1 MRKIILIT
9 LLLATISAF
18 SQSKNLW
25 LKYAD
30 AAYEKKDYPTAIS
43 YYTKVLDD
51 TTVLNEL
58 ILPYEV
64 QLVNLKTKEFKQDS
78 TKKKATAAATGTAT
92 STPKEISKADY
103 VNHKLA
109 HSYRLNFDYSN
120 AALYFKK
127 VVDNGSYPGDA
138 YYYAISLMNLKDYK
152 KAMANLEEL
161 MNNTASDSVKSAIQ
175 KKISS
180 CYFALDTNSY
190 KQQIIVKKMDTTVF
204 NTGTASFAPMYWGSP
219 TRLLFTSARKG
230 GVLIDPEKQDSRY
243 LCDLY
248 YTELKDTGWAKATNF
263 GRPVNTGLH
272 EGSSVISADDIM
284 FFTRWSDANRNESF
298 VYMAKM
304 KDGYFYEAYKLS
316 ETVNRAGYKSMQ
328 PYISF
333 DGTKLFFSS
342 NKPGGKG
349 GFDLYMCNIDEN
361 GLTGEAINLEAVNT
375 AGDEVTPFFHSIS
388 NTLFFASN
396 GHTGLGG
403 LDIFKSTLNVDDS
416 VYMFP
421 KNLGRPINSSK
432 DDAYFILDRL
442 QTKGYF
448 SSDRE
453 DCPGGNCYD
462 IYEFENEP
470 IVFDISGYVTDD
482 ETGNPIPSSLV
493 TIKDVH
499 NDVEP
504 LFLITDEKGYYFSP
518 LRENMD
524 YFLKAQKKGYQ
535 ASSSSATT
543 KGLTESAHL
552 ERDFVLVKIPDED
565 IVIEGIEYDLN
576 KATLR
581 PKSLEILDKIYDYL
595 QLNDNFSIE
604 INAHTDTRGSDKL
617 NLKLSQAR
625 AKSCVDYLISKGIA
639 KERLIATGYGETQP
653 LIKDEEI
660 AKMVPK
666 SDEFEEAHQ
675 KNRRTAFKILKE
687 ADLKAK

>member
-1 MRKIILIT
+1 MRKIFLVT
-9 LLLATISAF
+9 LFLATINVF
-18 SQSKNLW
+18 GQSKNVW

-30 AAYEKKDYPTAIS
+30 AAFAKKDYPTAIS

-64 QLVNLKTKEFKQDS
+64 QLVNLKTKDFKQDS
-78 TKKKATAAATGTAT
+78 TKKKNTTANASKG
-92 STPKEISKADY
+92 SSDQKIISKADY
-103 VNHKLA
+103 VNHQLA
-109 HSYRLNFDYSN
+109 HSYRLNFDYGN
-120 AALYFKK
+120 ASTYFKK

-138 YYYAISLMNLKDYK
+138 YYYAVSLMNLKDYK
-152 KAMANLEEL
+152 KAMASLEEL
-161 MNNTASDSVKSAIQ
+161 MNSTANDSIKSAIQ

-190 KQQIIVKKMDTTVF
+190 KQQIIVKKMDTLVF
-204 NTGTASFAPMYWGSP
+204 NTGTASFAAMYWGSP
-219 TRLLFTSARKG
+219 TKLLFTSARKG

-248 YTELKDTGWAKATNF
+248 YTELKDTGWTKATNF

-272 EGSSVISADDIM
+272 EGSSVVSSDDIM
-284 FFTRWSDANRNESF
+284 FFTRWSDANRTESF

-304 KDGYFYEAYKLS
+304 KDGFFYEAYKLS
-316 ETVNRAGYKSMQ
+316 ETVNQSGYKSMQ

-361 GLTGEAINLEAVNT
+361 GLTGEAVNLSSINT

-388 NTLFFASN
+388 NTLFFSSN

-403 LDIFKSTLNVDDS
+403 LDVFKSTLNVDDS
-416 VYMFP
+416 VYSFP

-462 IYEFENEP
+462 IYEFLNEP
-470 IVFDISGYVTDD
+470 IVFDISGYVTDY
-482 ETGNPIPSSLV
+482 ETGNPIPSALV

-499 NDVEP
+499 DDVEP
-504 LFLITDEKGYYFSP
+504 LFLITDDKGFYSSP

-543 KGLTESAHL
+543 KGLTESAHI
-552 ERDFVLVKIPDED
+552 ERDFVLSKIPEED
-565 IVIEGIEYDLN
+565 VVIEGIEYDLN

-581 PKSLEILDKIYDYL
+581 PKSLEVLDKIYDYL
-595 QLNDNFSIE
+595 VLNDNFSIE

-625 AKSCVDYLISKGIA
+625 AQSCVDYLISKGIA
-639 KERLIATGYGETQP
+639 KDRLLPHGYGETQP
-653 LIKDEEI
+653 LIKDDEI
-660 AKMVPK
+660 AKMIPK
-666 SDEFEEAHQ
+666 SEEFEEAHQ

-687 ADLKAK
+687 ADLKGK

>member
-1 MRKIILIT
+1 MRKLLLVT
-9 LLLATISAF
+9 VLLATINVF
-18 SQSKNLW
+18 GQSKKVW

-30 AAYEKKDYPTAIS
+30 AAFAKKDYPTAIA

-64 QLVNLKTKEFKQDS
+64 QLVNLKTKDFKQDS
-78 TKKKATAAATGTAT
+78 TKKKADA
-92 STPKEISKADY
+92 PKEISKSDY
-103 VNHKLA
+103 VNHQLA
-109 HSYRLNFDYSN
+109 ASYRLNFDYIN
-120 AALYFKK
+120 ASIYYKK
-127 VVDNGSYPGDA
+127 VVNNGSYPNDA

-152 KAMANLEEL
+152 GAMANLEEL
-161 MNNTASDSVKSAIQ
+161 LNSTTNDSIKTAIQ

-180 CYFALDTNSY
+180 CYFALDTNSF
-190 KQQIIVKKMDTTVF
+190 KQQIVVKKMDTVVF
-204 NTGTASFAPMYWGSP
+204 NAGTASFAAMYWGSA
-219 TRLLFTSARKG
+219 TKLLFTSARKG
-230 GVLIDPEKQDSRY
+230 GVLLDPEKQDSRY

-248 YTELKDTGWAKATNF
+248 YTELKDSGWMKPINF

-272 EGSSVISADDIM
+272 EASSVISSDDIM
-284 FFTRWSDANRNESF
+284 FFTRWSDANRNEAF
-298 VYMAKM
+298 IYMAKM
-304 KDGYFYEAYKLS
+304 KDGYFFEAYKLS
-316 ETVNRAGYKSMQ
+316 ETVNRVGYKSIQ
-328 PYISF
+328 PYVSF

-349 GFDLYMCNIDEN
+349 GYDLYVCNINES
-361 GLTGEAINLEAVNT
+361 GLTGEAVNLSSLNT
-375 AGDEVTPFFHSIS
+375 PGDESTPFYHSIS
-388 NTLFFASN
+388 NTLFFSSN

-416 VYMFP
+416 VYAFP

-442 QTKGYF
+442 QAKGYF

-462 IYEFENEP
+462 IYEFDNEP
-470 IVFDISGYVTDD
+470 ILIDISGFVTDD
-482 ETGNPIPSSLV
+482 ATGEPIQSALV

-504 LFLITDEKGYYFSP
+504 LFLITDEKGYYASK
-518 LRENMD
+518 LIENMD

-535 ASSSSATT
+535 ASSASAST
-543 KGLTESAHL
+543 KGLTETAHL
-552 ERDFVLVKIPDED
+552 ERDFQLVKIPETD

-625 AKSCVDYLISKGIA
+625 AQSCVDYLIKKGIA
-639 KERLIATGYGETQP
+639 KARIIAHGYGETQP
-653 LIKDEEI
+653 LISDEEI
-660 AKMVPK
+660 AKMIPK
-666 SDEFEEAHQ
+666 SEEFEAAHQ

-687 ADLKAK
+687 ADLKTK

>member
-1 MRKIILIT
+1 MRKLF
-9 LLLATISAF
+9 LLVTVLFASIHVSG
-18 SQSKNLW
+18 QSKKLW

-30 AAYEKKDYPTAIS
+30 AAFEKKDYATAIS

-51 TTVLNEL
+51 TTVLAEL

-64 QLVNLKTKEFKQDS
+64 QLVNLKTKDFKQDS
-78 TKKKATAAATGTAT
+78 TKKKSVAPA
-92 STPKEISKADY
+92 PISKADY
-103 VNHKLA
+103 VNHQLA
-109 HSYRLNFDYSN
+109 TSYRLIFDYPN
-120 AALYFKK
+120 ATAYYKK

-138 YYYAISLMNLKDYK
+138 YNYAVSLMNLKNYK
-152 KAMANLEEL
+152 GAMTSLEEL
-161 MNNTASDSVKSAIQ
+161 LNSTTNDSIKSAIQ

-190 KQQIIVKKMDTTVF
+190 KQMIIVKKMDTIVF

-219 TRLLFTSARKG
+219 TKLLFTSARKG
-230 GVLIDPEKQDSRY
+230 GVLLDPEKQDSRY

-248 YTELKDTGWAKATNF
+248 YTELKDSGWMKPVNF

-272 EGSSVISADDIM
+272 EGSSVISSDDIM
-284 FFTRWSDANRNESF
+284 FFTRWSDANRNEAF
-298 VYMAKM
+298 IYMAKM
-304 KDGYFYEAYKLS
+304 KDGFFYEAYKLTQ
-316 ETVNRAGYKSMQ
+316 TVNMAGYKSVQ

-349 GFDLYMCNIDEN
+349 GFDLYVCNIDEN
-361 GLTGEAINLEAVNT
+361 GITGEAVNLASLNT
-375 AGDEVTPFFHSIS
+375 TGDETTPFFHSIS
-388 NTLFFASN
+388 NTLFFSSN
-396 GHTGLGG
+396 GHTGIGG
-403 LDIFKSTLNVDDS
+403 LDVFKSTLNVDDS
-416 VYMFP
+416 VYAFP

-448 SSDRE
+448 ASDRE

-482 ETGNPIPSSLV
+482 ATGDPIPSALV

-499 NDVEP
+499 NDMEP
-504 LFLITDEKGYYFSP
+504 LFLITDDKGFYSSP
-518 LRENMD
+518 LLENMD

-639 KERLIATGYGETQP
+639 KDRLIATGYGESQP

-687 ADLKAK
+687 ADLNVKLKGK

>member
-1 MRKIILIT
+1 MRKIILVCI
-9 LLLATISAF
+9 LLTTVGAF
-18 SQSKNLW
+18 GQSKNLW

-58 ILPYEV
+58 VLPYEV
-64 QLVNLKTKEFKQDS
+64 QLVNLKTKDFKQDS
-78 TKKKATAAATGTAT
+78 TKKKSSTGTNAA
-92 STPKEISKADY
+92 PAQKEISKIDY
-103 VNHKLA
+103 VNHRLA
-109 HSYRLNFDYSN
+109 HAYRLNFDYTN
-120 AALYFKK
+120 AITFFKK
-127 VVDNGSYPGDA
+127 VVNNGSYPGDA
-138 YYYAISLMNLKDYK
+138 YYYALSLMSLKDYK
-152 KAMANLEEL
+152 TAMANLEEL
-161 MNNTASDSVKSAIQ
+161 MNNTANDSVKSAIQ

-180 CYFALDTNSY
+180 CYFALDTNNNT
-190 KQQIIVKKMDTTVF
+190 KHQIIVKKMDTVVF

-219 TRLLFTSARKG
+219 TKLLFTSARKG

-248 YTELKDTGWAKATNF
+248 YTELKDTGWMKAVNF

-272 EGSSVISADDIM
+272 EASSVVSSDDIM

-298 VYMAKM
+298 IYMAKM
-304 KDGYFYEAYKLS
+304 KDGFFYEAYKLS
-316 ETVNRAGYKSMQ
+316 ETVNRPGYKAMQ

-361 GLTGEAINLEAVNT
+361 GLTGEAMNLEALNT
-375 AGDEVTPFFHSIS
+375 TGDEVTPFFHSIS

-396 GHTGLGG
+396 GHSGLGG
-403 LDIFKSTLNVDDS
+403 LDIFKSPLNVDDS
-416 VYMFP
+416 VYAFP
-421 KNLGRPINSSK
+421 KNLGQPINSSK

-482 ETGNPIPSSLV
+482 ETGNPIASALV

-499 NDVEP
+499 NDAEP
-504 LFLITDEKGYYFSP
+504 LFLITDDKGYYSSP
-518 LRENMD
+518 LKENMD
-524 YFLKAQKKGYQ
+524 YFLKAQKKSYQ

-552 ERDFVLVKIPDED
+552 ERDFVLTKIPEQD

-581 PKSLEILDKIYDYL
+581 PKSLEILNKIYDYL
-595 QLNDNFSIE
+595 ELNDNFSIE
-604 INAHTDTRGSDKL
+604 INSHTDTRGSDKL
-617 NLKLSQAR
+617 NMKLSQAR

-653 LIKDEEI
+653 LIPDSEI
-660 AKMVPK
+660 AKLVPK

-687 ADLKAK
+687 ADLKTK